1 MSGMQ
6 RFISYLYL
14 YENEEKAGNVGFAKI
29 ELRGEDCRIE
39 VHMRGTFTNNLSC
52 KIYLFTNE
60 QNFIHGICIGDMKIL
75 NGVGNFG
82 KIIPA
87 AKIGPAGKTFAQMDG
102 LLVLCEDERI
112 FATKWKEGVEVPIGL
127 RTFREDM
134 MPVPEKALR
143 PEQQTMSRSV
153 SDPEQS
159 ENVSSPEQQEQLE
172 NMSSPERQ
180 EQSEKVS
187 GPEQQD
193 TAKPESADIHVAE
206 VPMRNIFPELEWR
219 ERWKSMLEEYPV
231 SQPFENKEITCVR
244 IELKDLRELPKRYW
258 YLGNNSFLLHGF
270 FNYHHLLIGN
280 EVGEDDERWFLG
292 VPGVYQP
299 QERVMA
305 AIFGFQEFIPE
316 QGHHEHTGEPL
327 NQFGYWCRVM
337 DE

>member
-75 NGVGNFG
+75 NGAGNFG
-82 KIIPA
+82 KIVPA

-134 MPVPEKALR
+134 MPVPEQKA
-143 PEQQTMSRSV
+143 PEQKA
-153 SDPEQS
+153 PEQKTS
-159 ENVSSPEQQEQLE
+159 KQKTPEQE
-172 NMSSPERQ
+172 
-180 EQSEKVS
+180 VS
-187 GPEQQD
+187 
-193 TAKPESADIHVAE
+193 KPESADIHVAE
-206 VPMRNIFPELEWR
+206 VPMRNIFPELEWN

-231 SQPFENKEITCVR
+231 SQPFENKAITCVR

-280 EVGEDDERWFLG
+280 EAGDDGERWFLG

-327 NQFGYWCRVM
+327 NQFGYWCRAM

>member
-75 NGVGNFG
+75 NGAGNFG
-82 KIIPA
+82 KIVPA

-134 MPVPEKALR
+134 MPVPEKVTK
-143 PEQQTMSRSV
+143 PEQKTSKQKT
-153 SDPEQS
+153 PEQ
-159 ENVSSPEQQEQLE
+159 EVS
-172 NMSSPERQ
+172 
-180 EQSEKVS
+180 
-187 GPEQQD
+187 
-193 TAKPESADIHVAE
+193 KPESADIHVAE
-206 VPMRNIFPELEWR
+206 VPMRNIFPELEWN

-231 SQPFENKEITCVR
+231 SQPFENKAITCVR

-280 EVGEDDERWFLG
+280 EVGDDGERWFLG

-316 QGHHEHTGEPL
+316 QGHHEYTGEPL
-327 NQFGYWCRVM
+327 NQFGYWCRAM

>member
-75 NGVGNFG
+75 NGAGNFG
-82 KIIPA
+82 KIVPA

-134 MPVPEKALR
+134 MPVPEQKKA
-143 PEQQTMSRSV
+143 PEQKT
-153 SDPEQS
+153 PEQKTS
-159 ENVSSPEQQEQLE
+159 EQKAPEQ
-172 NMSSPERQ
+172 
-180 EQSEKVS
+180 KVS
-187 GPEQQD
+187 
-193 TAKPESADIHVAE
+193 KPESADIHVAE
-206 VPMRNIFPELEWR
+206 VPMRNIFPELEWN

-231 SQPFENKEITCVR
+231 SQPFENKAITCVR

-280 EVGEDDERWFLG
+280 ETGDDGERWFLG

-327 NQFGYWCRVM
+327 NQFGYWCRAM

>member
-75 NGVGNFG
+75 NGAGNFG
-82 KIIPA
+82 KIVPA

-134 MPVPEKALR
+134 MPVPEQKA
-143 PEQQTMSRSV
+143 PEQKA
-153 SDPEQS
+153 PEQKTS
-159 ENVSSPEQQEQLE
+159 KQKTPEQE
-172 NMSSPERQ
+172 
-180 EQSEKVS
+180 VS
-187 GPEQQD
+187 
-193 TAKPESADIHVAE
+193 KPESADIHVAE
-206 VPMRNIFPELEWR
+206 VPMRNIFPELEWN

-231 SQPFENKEITCVR
+231 SQPFENKAITCVR

-280 EVGEDDERWFLG
+280 EAGDDGERWFLG

-316 QGHHEHTGEPL
+316 QGHHEYTGEPL
-327 NQFGYWCRVM
+327 NQFGYWCRAM

>member
-75 NGVGNFG
+75 NGAGNFG
-82 KIIPA
+82 KIVPA

-134 MPVPEKALR
+134 MPVPEKVMK
-143 PEQQTMSRSV
+143 PEQKA
-153 SDPEQS
+153 PEQKA
-159 ENVSSPEQQEQLE
+159 PEQEA
-172 NMSSPERQ
+172 S
-180 EQSEKVS
+180 
-187 GPEQQD
+187 
-193 TAKPESADIHVAE
+193 KPESADIHVAE
-206 VPMRNIFPELEWR
+206 VPMRNIFPELEWS

-231 SQPFENKEITCVR
+231 SQPFENKAITCVR

-280 EVGEDDERWFLG
+280 EVGDDGERWVLG

-327 NQFGYWCRVM
+327 NQFGYWCRAM

>member
-75 NGVGNFG
+75 NGAGNFG
-82 KIIPA
+82 KIVPA

-134 MPVPEKALR
+134 MPVPEKVTK
-143 PEQQTMSRSV
+143 PEQKTSKQKT
-153 SDPEQS
+153 PEQEAS
-159 ENVSSPEQQEQLE
+159 
-172 NMSSPERQ
+172 
-180 EQSEKVS
+180 
-187 GPEQQD
+187 
-193 TAKPESADIHVAE
+193 KPESADIHVAE
-206 VPMRNIFPELEWR
+206 VPMRNIFPELEWN

-231 SQPFENKEITCVR
+231 SQPFENKAITCVR
-244 IELKDLRELPKRYW
+244 VELKDLRELPKRYW

-280 EVGEDDERWFLG
+280 EAGDDGERWFLG

-327 NQFGYWCRVM
+327 NQFGYWCRAM

>member
-75 NGVGNFG
+75 NGAGNFG
-82 KIIPA
+82 KIVPA

-134 MPVPEKALR
+134 MPVPEKVMK
-143 PEQQTMSRSV
+143 PEQKA
-153 SDPEQS
+153 PEQKA
-159 ENVSSPEQQEQLE
+159 PEQEA
-172 NMSSPERQ
+172 S
-180 EQSEKVS
+180 
-187 GPEQQD
+187 
-193 TAKPESADIHVAE
+193 KPESADIHVAE
-206 VPMRNIFPELEWR
+206 VPMRNIFPELEWS

-231 SQPFENKEITCVR
+231 SQPFENKAITCVR

-280 EVGEDDERWFLG
+280 EAGDDGERWFLG

-327 NQFGYWCRVM
+327 NQFGYWCRAM

>member
-75 NGVGNFG
+75 NGAGNFG
-82 KIIPA
+82 KIVPA

-134 MPVPEKALR
+134 MPVPEKVMK
-143 PEQQTMSRSV
+143 PEQQKASEQKASEQKASKQKT
-153 SDPEQS
+153 PEQKIL
-159 ENVSSPEQQEQLE
+159 EQEAPKQKVPEQQSSEQKA
-172 NMSSPERQ
+172 S
-180 EQSEKVS
+180 
-187 GPEQQD
+187 
-193 TAKPESADIHVAE
+193 KPESTDIHVAE
-206 VPMRNIFPELEWR
+206 VPMRNIFPELEWN

-231 SQPFENKEITCVR
+231 SQPFENKAITCVR

-280 EVGEDDERWFLG
+280 EVGDDGERWFLG

-327 NQFGYWCRVM
+327 NQFGYWCRAM

>member
-75 NGVGNFG
+75 NGAGNFG
-82 KIIPA
+82 KIVSA

-134 MPVPEKALR
+134 MPVPEKVTK
-143 PEQQTMSRSV
+143 PEQKA
-153 SDPEQS
+153 PEQKTS
-159 ENVSSPEQQEQLE
+159 KQKTPEQEA
-172 NMSSPERQ
+172 S
-180 EQSEKVS
+180 
-187 GPEQQD
+187 
-193 TAKPESADIHVAE
+193 KPESADIHVAE
-206 VPMRNIFPELEWR
+206 VPMRNIFPELEWS

-231 SQPFENKEITCVR
+231 SQPFENKAITCVR

-280 EVGEDDERWFLG
+280 EAGDDGERWFLG

-327 NQFGYWCRVM
+327 NQFGYWCRAM